1 MFSKGKEFDHY
12 TLQNQSKVTK
22 EDLFGVNIPKN
33 YHKYSFTRD
42 SLGSHYFLTSLRLEN
57 SFVLNCNDSTFWSSM
72 CYTNAVILMSQ
83 F

>member
-33 YHKYSFTRD
+33 YHKYSFTLD
-42 SLGSHYFLTSLRLEN
+42 SSRIKVQKTCLYILT
-57 SFVLNCNDSTFWSSM
+57 
-72 CYTNAVILMSQ
+72 A
-83 F
+83 